1 MDRFAENTK
10 EKDRENKID
19 VFDNSTLKVI
29 MFACIVIFLAVLLTG
44 GISYSVAKNAII
56 TKLKAKDLKYI
67 AQSITAKIDGRIQ
80 RAVETSRVLS
90 EDPNVIRWLEDAEK
104 DEMLG
109 KHVMKKITDI
119 ARNYDYSN
127 SFIVSS
133 VTNHYWAEDGKLIDT
148 MSADDEDDTWFFD
161 TIASKQPISI
171 VIDSNN
177 ERGDTFVF
185 VNALMGDVNNP
196 IAVTGVGLNLKDI
209 SEEVKGYKFGE
220 NSNMWLID
228 NKGDIYISED
238 VEQIRQNITS
248 YIPEK
253 IEKRLFSNN
262 SNLAMNLEVLEYK
275 NNNGQVYDLVYQ
287 PITATDWKLVLQVP
301 RSESISIVNSI
312 MINTGIACFITL
324 LLVIVMFYMISHKIA
339 DPYKRTLLIN
349 RELEKKVDERTR
361 ELNEKN
367 TKLVDS
373 IEYAKMIQE
382 SILPPVEELAKLFKE
397 YFILWKPKDIV
408 GGDFYYTR
416 RLDKGYIAAVGDCTG
431 HGVPGALMTMTV
443 NSILNHIVDEICN
456 DNPAVILKELNRL
469 LKQAL
474 RGRNSIRA
482 LDDGLDGMILY
493 ISEHGEMLF
502 AGAKASLYY
511 TDKSGVHFVKGNNK
525 GIGYEKT
532 TEEYEFECVN
542 IEFDDESVFYI
553 TTDGF
558 LDQNG
563 DGNQYS
569 FGRKRFEVIISE
581 CMNLNLGQQ
590 KDIFEKKLQSY
601 MGSELQRDDITVLVF
616 KPYTPKARSTY
627 AED

>member
-1 MDRFAENTK
+1 
-10 EKDRENKID
+10 
-19 VFDNSTLKVI
+19 
-29 MFACIVIFLAVLLTG
+29 
-44 GISYSVAKNAII
+44 
-56 TKLKAKDLKYI
+56 
-67 AQSITAKIDGRIQ
+67 
-80 RAVETSRVLS
+80 
-90 EDPNVIRWLEDAEK
+90 
-104 DEMLG
+104 
-109 KHVMKKITDI
+109 
-119 ARNYDYSN
+119 
-127 SFIVSS
+127 
-133 VTNHYWAEDGKLIDT
+133 
-148 MSADDEDDTWFFD
+148 
-161 TIASKQPISI
+161 
-171 VIDSNN
+171 
-177 ERGDTFVF
+177 
-185 VNALMGDVNNP
+185 
-196 IAVTGVGLNLKDI
+196 
-209 SEEVKGYKFGE
+209 
-220 NSNMWLID
+220 
-228 NKGDIYISED
+228 
-238 VEQIRQNITS
+238 
-248 YIPEK
+248 
-253 IEKRLFSNN
+253 
-262 SNLAMNLEVLEYK
+262 
-275 NNNGQVYDLVYQ
+275 
-287 PITATDWKLVLQVP
+287 
-301 RSESISIVNSI
+301 
-312 MINTGIACFITL
+312 MINTGIACLITL

-416 RLDKGYIAAVGDCTG
+416 RLDKGYIVAVGDCTG

-482 LDDGLDGMILY
+482 LDDGVDGMILY

-511 TDKSGVHFVKGNNK
+511 TDKKGVHFVKGNNK

-532 TEEYEFECVN
+532 TEGYEFECVN
-542 IEFDDESVFYI
+542 IGFDDESVFYI

-601 MGSELQRDDITVLVF
+601 MGSELQRDDITVLAF